1 MLNIL
6 ISATGIKSLY
16 CKYHPATRYK
26 YINLNEHMFTSVNIY
41 LVRAGFPV
49 KIYRHQSGKF
59 SEFVNVAASY
69 CSRAEPIS
77 EFIKG

>member
-1 MLNIL
+1 
-6 ISATGIKSLY
+6 
-16 CKYHPATRYK
+16 
-26 YINLNEHMFTSVNIY
+26 MFTSVNIY